1 MENLVEKIETTI
13 DVLLDLKEFIL
24 NGLAD
29 TSTKERAKSYGT
41 NT

>member
-1 MENLVEKIETTI
+1 MENLVEKIEITI

-24 NGLAD
+24 NRLA
-29 TSTKERAKSYGT
+29 SSPTKERAKSYGT

>member
-24 NGLAD
+24 NRLANS
-29 TSTKERAKSYGT
+29 STEERAKSYGT